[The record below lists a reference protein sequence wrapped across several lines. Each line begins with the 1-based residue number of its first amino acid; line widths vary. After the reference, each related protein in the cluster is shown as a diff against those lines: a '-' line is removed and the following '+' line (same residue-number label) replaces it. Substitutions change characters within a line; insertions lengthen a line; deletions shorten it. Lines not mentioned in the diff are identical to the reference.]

1 MSWLLVTILAY
12 FIFAIVFLVD
22 KHLLAGPIG
31 NPKVYVFYV
40 GALSALV
47 AILIPFVGFSILAPS
62 QIVLSLI
69 AGAFFIYGIY
79 WLYKAISLF
88 EVSRITPA
96 VGSFLSVF
104 TFLLIFILSQGK
116 DVIGFFEFLSF
127 LLLVSGGFL
136 ITYQKD
142 KKISLASLKMSAISA
157 FFLALFF
164 VLSKYVYLEMPFWT
178 GFIWIKIGGLLAGLS
193 FLFSKAV
200 RNELFKVKGAMP
212 KKTAGIFLVNQAAG
226 AGANILQSWG
236 VALAPLIFVPFIN
249 ALQGVQYA
257 FLLLFTILVSLKA
270 PQLLKEEI
278 SRKTI
283 IQKISAIL
291 LIIGGLVVLVIK

>member
-1 MSWLLVTILAY
+1 
-12 FIFAIVFLVD
+12 
-22 KHLLAGPIG
+22 
-31 NPKVYVFYV
+31 
-40 GALSALV
+40 
-47 AILIPFVGFSILAPS
+47 
-62 QIVLSLI
+62 
-69 AGAFFIYGIY
+69 
-79 WLYKAISLF
+79 
-88 EVSRITPA
+88 
-96 VGSFLSVF
+96 
-104 TFLLIFILSQGK
+104 
-116 DVIGFFEFLSF
+116 
-127 LLLVSGGFL
+127 VSGGFL

-164 VLSKYVYLEMPFWT
+164 VLSKYVYLEMPFWP